1 MFQEFINYLKY
12 IGFISEET
20 FPIFSSELNSI
31 SKPDNSNN
39 DPKNK
44 IITCMN
50 NYIKS
55 LTEEQSL
62 QIISEIYERYL
73 ENKIK
78 ISSSKL
84 LNLLRIYRNKEIKF
98 YFVYWNKL
106 SQYLMHKEIQKFQQY
121 QQINNNKNKVDEF
134 LERKT
139 INSNPNINNKG
150 YNNIFPNNISTIK
163 QRNSDLITISVK
175 NVSKKGQKVKP
186 KSLSKEFIERQEKFI
201 LLKQKKLMKN
211 IDNNEEEFQLL
222 YTFKPNL
229 LKSMIP
235 FNGDNK
241 IRNENLY
248 NNKLHEMRIKNL
260 REIIDNE
267 RGYTFKPRINSYK
280 NIKIDKKNI

>member
-62 QIISEIYERYL
+62 QIMSGIYEQYL

-98 YFVYWNKL
+98 YFIYWNKL

-121 QQINNNKNKVDEF
+121 QQINNNNNKVDEF

-150 YNNIFPNNISTIK
+150 YNNFFPNNISTIK

-175 NVSKKGQKVKP
+175 NVSKKGQNVKP

-201 LLKQKKLMKN
+201 QLKQKKLMKN

-280 NIKIDKKNI
+280 NVQTDKKNV

>member
-20 FPIFSSELNSI
+20 FPIFSSEFNSI

-39 DPKNK
+39 NPKNK

-62 QIISEIYERYL
+62 QIMSGIYEQYL

-98 YFVYWNKL
+98 YFIYWNKL

-121 QQINNNKNKVDEF
+121 QQINNNNNKVDEF

-150 YNNIFPNNISTIK
+150 YNNFFPNNISTIK

-175 NVSKKGQKVKP
+175 NVSKKGKNVKP

-201 LLKQKKLMKN
+201 QLKQKKLMKN

-280 NIKIDKKNI
+280 NVQTDKKNV

>member
-20 FPIFSSELNSI
+20 FPIFSSEFNSI

-62 QIISEIYERYL
+62 QIMSGIYEQYL

-98 YFVYWNKL
+98 YFIYWNKL

-121 QQINNNKNKVDEF
+121 QQINNNNNKVDEF

-150 YNNIFPNNISTIK
+150 YNNFFPNNISTIK

-175 NVSKKGQKVKP
+175 NVSKKGKNVKP

-201 LLKQKKLMKN
+201 QLKQKKLMKN

-280 NIKIDKKNI
+280 NVQIDKKNV

>member
-62 QIISEIYERYL
+62 QIMSEIYERYL

-121 QQINNNKNKVDEF
+121 QQINNNNKEDEF

-150 YNNIFPNNISTIK
+150 YNNFFPNNISTIK

-175 NVSKKGQKVKP
+175 NVSKKGQNLKP

-201 LLKQKKLMKN
+201 QLKQKKLMKN

-280 NIKIDKKNI
+280 NVQIDKKNV

>member
-20 FPIFSSELNSI
+20 FPIFSSEFNSI

-39 DPKNK
+39 NPKNK

-62 QIISEIYERYL
+62 QIMSGIYEQYL

-98 YFVYWNKL
+98 YFIYWNKL

-121 QQINNNKNKVDEF
+121 QQINNNNNKEDEF

-150 YNNIFPNNISTIK
+150 YNNFFPNNISTIK

-175 NVSKKGQKVKP
+175 NVSKKGKNVKP

-201 LLKQKKLMKN
+201 QLKQKKLMKN

-280 NIKIDKKNI
+280 NVQTDKKNV

>member
-62 QIISEIYERYL
+62 QIMSGIYEQYL

-98 YFVYWNKL
+98 YFIYWNKL

-121 QQINNNKNKVDEF
+121 QQINNNNNKVDEF

-150 YNNIFPNNISTIK
+150 YNNFFPNNISTIK

-175 NVSKKGQKVKP
+175 NVSKKWQNVKP

-201 LLKQKKLMKN
+201 QLKQKKLMKN

-280 NIKIDKKNI
+280 NVQIDKKNV